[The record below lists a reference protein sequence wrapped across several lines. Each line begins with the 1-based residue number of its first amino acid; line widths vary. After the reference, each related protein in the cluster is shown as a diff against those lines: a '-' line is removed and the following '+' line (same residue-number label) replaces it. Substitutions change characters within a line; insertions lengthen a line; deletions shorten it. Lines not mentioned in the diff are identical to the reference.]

1 VARRAALAALGSS
14 LMGGVSSGVEALG
27 AVAGTSTGISSLE
40 TCSSEK
46 REKFRLN
53 IVLPSIMSPL
63 E

>member
-40 TCSSEK
+40 TCSSETGK
-46 REKFRLN
+46 IHIERD
-53 IVLPSIMSPL
+53 
-63 E
+63 